1 MYLKSPRPQ
10 LPKSKLRR
18 FALLLLLAAAIG
30 AAYWAGMERGIF
42 VARTYD
48 HDGPEDW
55 FQEQVPNRLRIAKNS
70 LLGKFS
76 EGERLDIQVGQQSLQ
91 RLALKREEA
100 LSQGYLMQGPD
111 DFQAATLTYQGQQY
125 PARLRLKGD
134 LLDHLQS
141 EKWSYRVELKGEYSL
156 LGMKHFSLQ
165 HPRTRAYLN
174 DWLFQQ
180 ALGYKGLI
188 HLRYHFLPIRLNG
201 EEMGLY
207 TLEEGFDKR
216 LVEHNERR
224 EGVIVKFDER
234 LWWQERLAYS
244 GRPLPGAGHYYSL
257 PFDSFQS
264 GTVAEDSLL
273 NAQYHLATQLLEGF
287 RRGDLTTSQVFDKAQ
302 MATFVAMADLFGVGH
317 ALHSNQLR
325 FYYNPLTTRLEPIP
339 YDSGALT
346 PLEQLS
352 CALSAYDDSHW
363 TGGGRVLF
371 LQQLF
376 CDTAFFQQ
384 YLEQLHQIT
393 QPHYLNTLLDS
404 LNPAI
409 DKHLQLLSMEF
420 PNVGFSDEI
429 LQKNAQYIRSHLH
442 PIQALRV
449 HVQQTAPHQLVFDV
463 ANLQGLPVAWAAFLY
478 RDSLTLSVEGR
489 LWFPQRASQA
499 PLSFQSIS
507 ATLPQP
513 LSWTDTSYQHLTVHY
528 RLLGDT
534 TVYRQTVEPGPHIN
548 QALLTALPREATRE
562 ALFLHVDDENKL
574 IHIKKGIWQIDE
586 PLVFPAGYQVLA
598 EGGTQLTFQ
607 SGAYLLA
614 YSPLQWEGTAEAPI
628 KVFGDSTNGGIFI
641 CQTNAPSHF
650 SQVIFSGIAP
660 PALPGWQPTGAVTC
674 YEADASFDHCLFR
687 GIPSEDGLNLVRGTH
702 SLEYCHFLEMGSD
715 GLDMDFVEAKL
726 SNIQFSACQNDGLD
740 ASGSRL
746 EVEELTFEGIGDK
759 AMSIGE
765 SSFVQGEN
773 ISVHMARIGLAVKDQ
788 SIAKLLHIQL
798 DSCEYGVTLYQK
810 KPEYGMPT
818 AQLYRLQLSRVQ
830 HSMLVEKGASLTVD
844 DVIVPSTEKG
854 LSKRLEE

>member
-18 FALLLLLAAAIG
+18 LSLLLLFAAAIG

-42 VARTYD
+42 VARAYD
-48 HDGPEDW
+48 HHGPADW

-70 LLGKFS
+70 LLGKFR

-125 PARLRLKGD
+125 LARIRLKGD

-141 EKWSYRVELKGEYSL
+141 EKWSYRVELKGENSL

-180 ALGYKGLI
+180 ALGAEGLI
-188 HLRYHFLPIRLNG
+188 HLRYHFLPVRLNG

-216 LVEHNERR
+216 LIEHNERR

-244 GRPLPGAGHYYSL
+244 GRSLPGVGHYYSL

-264 GTVAEDSLL
+264 GRVAEDSVLR
-273 NAQYHLATQLLEGF
+273 AQYGLATQRLEGF
-287 RRGDLTTSQVFDKAQ
+287 RRGDLATSEVFDREQ

-339 YDSGALT
+339 YDSGPLT

-352 CALSAYDDSHW
+352 CALSVHDDTHW

-376 CDTAFFQQ
+376 RDTAFFQH
-384 YLEQLHQIT
+384 YLEKLHQIT
-393 QPHYLNTLLDS
+393 QSHYLNTLLDS
-404 LNPAI
+404 LDDPIN
-409 DKHLQLLSMEF
+409 KHLQLLSMEF
-420 PNVGFSDEI
+420 PEVGFSDEI
-429 LQKNAQYIRSHLH
+429 LRKNAKYIRSHLT
-442 PIQALRV
+442 PVQALRV
-449 HVQQTAPHQLVFDV
+449 HVEQAAPQKLVFDV

-478 RDSLTLSVEGR
+478 RDSLHLSVEGR

-507 ATLPQP
+507 ATLPQN
-513 LSWTDTSYQHLTVHY
+513 LSWTDTSYQHLTVRY

-534 TVYRQTVEPGPHIN
+534 TIYHQAVELGPHIN
-548 QALLTALPREATRE
+548 QELLASLPRVATRE
-562 ALFLHVDDENKL
+562 APFLHFDEENKL
-574 IHIKKGIWQIDE
+574 ITVKKGFWDIKE
-586 PLVFPAGYQVLA
+586 PVVLPPDYQVLVSP
-598 EGGTQLTFQ
+598 GTQLHFRDK
-607 SGAYLLA
+607 AYLLT
-614 YSPLQWEGTAEAPI
+614 YSAVQWEGTAEDWI
-628 KVFGDSTNGGIFI
+628 MVTSDSVSGGIFI
-641 CQTNAPSHF
+641 CQTKVPSHF
-650 SQVIFSGIAP
+650 SWVLFSETVP
-660 PALPGWQPTGAVTC
+660 PELPGWQPTGAVTC
-674 YEADASFDHCLFR
+674 YEADASFAHCLFR

-715 GLDMDFVEAKL
+715 GLDIDFGEAKL
-726 SNIQFSACQNDGLD
+726 LHVQFSGCKNDGLD
-740 ASGSRL
+740 VSGSRL
-746 EVEELTFEGIGDK
+746 EVKELIFEGIGDK

-773 ISVHMARIGLAVKDQ
+773 MDVHMARIGLAVKDQ
-788 SIAKLLHIQL
+788 SIAKLLHIRL

-810 KPEYGMPT
+810 KPEYAMPT
-818 AQLYRLQLSRVQ
+818 AQLYRLQLSRVL
-830 HSMLVEKGASLTVD
+830 HPMLVEEGASLTVD
-844 DVIVPSTEKG
+844 DEEAPSTEKG